1 MEKNSEQTHESVAA
15 PSSPQGSTRRHF
27 LKGTT
32 LALPAVVTLHS
43 GTALAATSL
52 GCGGFNGNTQ
62 GYVKVLCD
70 SNNPPEDNRF
80 RVPVLL
86 YRKLVK
92 TTVTSRGKPNT
103 VKWEVDK
110 NNTGHYFKGKVGA
123 TDTWRFVVAGPLVV
137 AGTPVTGDE
146 LDAVRK
152 AAISHQDIINV
163 QFFAT
168 TTKKYAI
175 AHVATQSGAIVAV
188 GTPTTDKVM
197 NAIVTS
203 WTGACLTSLYGAK
216 LV

>member
-1 MEKNSEQTHESVAA
+1 MEKNPEQTHESVTA

-52 GCGGFNGNTQ
+52 GCGAFNGNTQ
-62 GYVKVLCD
+62 VYAKVLCE

-86 YRKLVK
+86 YRKLTK
-92 TTVTSRGKPNT
+92 IKGKWT
-103 VKWEVDK
+103 VDK
-110 NNTGHYFKGKVGA
+110 NDTGHYFNGKVGA
-123 TDTWRFVVAGPLVV
+123 TDIWRFVANGTLV
-137 AGTPVTGDE
+137 GGDQ
-146 LDAVRK
+146 LKAVIDA
-152 AAISHQDIINV
+152 ASLNV
-163 QFFAT
+163 KDFKT
-168 TTKKYAI
+168 ETIRYAI
-175 AHVATQSGAIVAV
+175 AHVATQGGAIVAV
-188 GTPTTDKVM
+188 GTPIQTQVP

-216 LV
+216 LG

>member
-1 MEKNSEQTHESVAA
+1 MEKNPEQSHESVAG
-15 PSSPQGSTRRHF
+15 PTNPQGSTRRHF

-52 GCGGFNGNTQ
+52 GCGDFNGNMQ
-62 GYVKVLCD
+62 LYAKVLCD

-86 YRKLVK
+86 YRKLEK
-92 TTVTSRGKPNT
+92 TTVTKKGKVT
-103 VKWEVDK
+103 VTWNVVTGDL
-110 NNTGHYFKGKVGA
+110 GHYFIGKIGL
-123 TDTWRFVVAGPLVV
+123 TDTWRLVAN
-137 AGTPVTGDE
+137 GTPVTGDE
-146 LDAVRK
+146 LAAVKK
-152 AAISHQDIINV
+152 AAISHQDIKNV

-175 AHVATQSGAIVAV
+175 AHVATQGGAIVAV
-188 GTPTTDKVM
+188 GSPANTQIQ

-216 LV
+216 LG